1 MSVIPSPPTRALCRS
16 FLLLLICLLPGST
29 TAQEKREIDE
39 LNQKPI
45 FVTARIFQIR
55 VKKGSSQEV
64 SDQLFKI
71 RSFSNQDQWSNAFKK
86 SYPGQD
92 IALLRTESR
101 RVFRTS
107 KPTIISLNKLPDGSR
122 MEIHLYGSHS
132 QGEGQ
137 KLGTNLFADIGL
149 HSGSDLSHKPITYS
163 VQPIEVESG
172 MTYFYTN
179 SNLKLSSADYVKHI
193 RSTAPAGAFDG
204 DEFYLLFAYT
214 VNLEKPAEPAR
225 YLDEPQS
232 MKLQN
237 EATKKVIPEVPARLG
252 EAKLGGFIR
261 VRVEVSPEGRV
272 TSANIHY
279 SSFPEIN
286 NEALAAARQWEFPT
300 TLFTENKNPITGFI
314 TFSFAT
320 QSD

>member
-1 MSVIPSPPTRALCRS
+1 MLVIPSPQTRAISRS
-16 FLLLLICLLPGST
+16 LLLLLICLIPGPT
-29 TAQEKREIDE
+29 AAQEKHEIDE

-55 VKKGSSQEV
+55 VKRGSSQEI

-71 RSFSNQDQWSNAFKK
+71 RSFSEDDQWINAFKK
-86 SYPGQD
+86 AYPGQD
-92 IALLRTESR
+92 IALLRTEPR
-101 RVFRTS
+101 RVFRSS
-107 KPTIISLNKLPDGSR
+107 KPTVISLNKLPNGSR
-122 MEIHLYGSHS
+122 IEVHLHGSHS

-137 KLGTNLFADIGL
+137 KLGTNLFAEIGL
-149 HSGSDLSHKPITYS
+149 HSGNASSHKPITYS

-179 SNLKLSSADYVKHI
+179 SNLKLSSTDYVKHV
-193 RSTAPAGAFDG
+193 RSTAPAEAFDG

-214 VNLEKPAEPAR
+214 VDLEKPAEPAR
-225 YLDEPQS
+225 YLDETQS

-237 EATKKVIPEVPARLG
+237 EATKKVMPELPPRLR
-252 EAKLGGFIR
+252 EAQLGGFVR
-261 VRVEVSPEGRV
+261 VRIEISPEGKV
-272 TSANIHY
+272 TSANIYY

-286 NEALAAARQWEFPT
+286 NEALVAARQWEFPT

-314 TFSFAT
+314 TFSFTT
-320 QSD
+320 Q